1 MLNHIAPLRP
11 QARNFLSLTEFTV
24 SLSGDHLL
32 VNHRVVDTFKSKLNQ
47 LYKNQQN

>member
-11 QARNFLSLTEFTV
+11 QAHNSSSLTEFTV
-24 SLSGDHLL
+24 SLSDDHLM

>member
-11 QARNFLSLTEFTV
+11 QARYSSSLTEFTI
-24 SLSGDHLL
+24 SLSGDQLL

>member
-1 MLNHIAPLRP
+1 MLNHIAPLRL
-11 QARNFLSLTEFTV
+11 QARNSLSLTEFTV
-24 SLSGDHLL
+24 CLSDDHLL

>member
-11 QARNFLSLTEFTV
+11 QERNSSSLTEFTV
-24 SLSGDHLL
+24 SLSGDQLL

>member
-11 QARNFLSLTEFTV
+11 QARNSSSLTEFTFN
-24 SLSGDHLL
+24 LSGDHLL